1 MLAER
6 DNELVRPNWLQED
19 LANYNLDYS
28 KLVKISAILK
38 TFTPFNHLEISAEE
52 NEPINFLHHFQRFQ
66 AEGISS
72 NEKDKERSIYASLS
86 IEQIRSVAR
95 QILTNLKLDNVED
108 LTSRQYKK
116 HQYEQKYWQRVGSTA
131 AVACQMQ
138 SQVKLL

>member
-1 MLAER
+1 MQSER
-6 DNELVRPNWLQED
+6 DNELVRPSWLQED
-19 LANYNLDYS
+19 LAKYNLEFS

-38 TFTPFNHLEISAEE
+38 TFAPFNHLEISAEE
-52 NEPINFLHHFQRFQ
+52 NEPINFLHHFQRSQ

-72 NEKDKERSIYASLS
+72 SETGAERSIYTSIS

-95 QILTNLKLDNVED
+95 QILTDLKLDNVED
-108 LTSRQYKK
+108 LTSRQNKK